1 MKDEHDS
8 KTLDLIPTP
17 AKRGRP
23 RTGRAMTAA
32 EKQAAYRVRRAAN
45 VVTVTFNR
53 EDINA
58 LQTLINAGVEQV
70 DTVGTDAVERIR
82 EAIHRAKTNG

>member
-1 MKDEHDS
+1 
-8 KTLDLIPTP
+8 
-17 AKRGRP
+17 
-23 RTGRAMTAA
+23 MTAA

-45 VVTVTFNR
+45 SVTVTFNR

-70 DTVGTDAVERIR
+70 DTVDADAVERIR

>member
-1 MKDEHDS
+1 MKDAHDS

-32 EKQAAYRVRRAAN
+32 EKQAAYRARKSALT
-45 VVTVTFNR
+45 VTVTINR

-58 LQTLINAGVEQV
+58 LQTLINAGFEHV
-70 DTVGTDAVERIR
+70 DTVGADTIERIR